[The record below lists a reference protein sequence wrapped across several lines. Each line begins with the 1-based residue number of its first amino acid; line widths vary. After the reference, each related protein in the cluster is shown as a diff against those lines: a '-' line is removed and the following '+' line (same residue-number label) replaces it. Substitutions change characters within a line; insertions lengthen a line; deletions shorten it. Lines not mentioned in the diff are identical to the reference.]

1 MENIQNYR
9 QPMVTATGIFLGFML
24 SFATGWVGNAF
35 TKHMFRDIV
44 VAVSIILSITLLLVV
59 LYRMLNM
66 DYPADK
72 VNVYYRQTLRSIYHC
87 CFSSFYCVC
96 TDRDK
101 NIDNYSFNSTIKN
114 KFLIN
119 KLSDHGKNK
128 WQTKSQQW
136 FT

>member
-44 VAVSIILSITLLLVV
+44 VAISIILSITLLLVV

-72 VNVYYRQTLRSIYHC
+72 VNVYYRQTLRLFIIAVSVPFVAFVLIVIRILTTIHSI
-87 CFSSFYCVC
+87 
-96 TDRDK
+96 
-101 NIDNYSFNSTIKN
+101 
-114 KFLIN
+114 
-119 KLSDHGKNK
+119 
-128 WQTKSQQW
+128 QQ
-136 FT
+136 